1 MVIWSDEAKA
11 DLRMIYEFIAKD
23 SKHYGRKVIQEIAIK
38 ADILDSLPRLG
49 RMMPEIGDE
58 NVREIPMYS
67 YRIIYEILGQNV
79 SIIAVANKRRNI
91 KPEDFKRI

>member
-49 RMMPEIGDE
+49 RPLPGDE
-58 NVREIPMYS
+58 NPC
-67 YRIIYEILGQNV
+67 GQPP
-79 SIIAVANKRRNI
+79 AGDGAAEL
-91 KPEDFKRI
+91 PGQTEPAG